1 MHSVELIMNNW
12 KCIQCWVE
20 RFIFLWIKI
29 DLSQSFFISFL
40 AFFFIIFFNHY
51 VFLLC
56 ILNFS
61 LRSTQIIN
69 RILILKTFL
78 MLNTI
83 VIQIL
88 EFLYCKEDLRG
99 RVSTWSFWRRIQ
111 WWATGYKE
119 KFSSSFCCRWPWWI
133 LMIVK
138 CLGSIDSW

>member
-1 MHSVELIMNNW
+1 MNSVELIMNNW

-78 MLNTI
+78 ML
-83 VIQIL
+83 QL
-88 EFLYCKEDLRG
+88 
-99 RVSTWSFWRRIQ
+99 SF
-111 WWATGYKE
+111 
-119 KFSSSFCCRWPWWI
+119 KFSSFYIAKKTYVAEFRRDPFGVGFNDGLRDIKRHFLLLSAVGDPGGYWWSSSA
-133 LMIVK
+133 LA
-138 CLGSIDSW
+138 L